1 MDVRRG
7 WFCEKV
13 TGKIMEYGAHR
24 MHNGFSGQGNSG
36 ASPTSI
42 IRTADAAQF
51 IDEARARLPQM
62 EFSPASGIFRAELD
76 TRVAGDAMAGY
87 ISSSPTLVHWSNR
100 AASTTTND
108 HVFKLVWQVDGV
120 GEMEQDRQH
129 VRLDPGALALYRLS
143 RPYELQTSGNYRV
156 FVLWFD
162 LSETL
167 QWRQLADRYSGQA
180 LPMDSATHAALAAI
194 RSLFAMPRDES
205 SETVMR
211 CAMELV
217 FRSLQRLAH
226 HDACVVVP
234 MPSLRLEQVRKAAI
248 AGLADPDF
256 SPDALARLLKI
267 SRRSLYAEFQH
278 HGMSTPAAFIRNLRL
293 ELCYAALVNPELG
306 HCSVTDIAFENGFS
320 DSTSFSRAFRQ
331 RYDIAPSQLRK
342 HLAGRFAD

>member
-1 MDVRRG
+1 
-7 WFCEKV
+7 
-13 TGKIMEYGAHR
+13 MEYGAHR
-24 MHNGFSGQGNSG
+24 MHNGFSGQRNCG
-36 ASPTSI
+36 AFPTST
-42 IRTADAAQF
+42 IRTTNAAQF
-51 IDEARARLPQM
+51 IDEARARLPQLD
-62 EFSPASGIFRAELD
+62 FSPATEIFCAELD

-143 RPYELQTSGNYRV
+143 RPYELQTSGDYRV

-167 QWRQLADRYSGQA
+167 QWRQLADRYSGQG

-194 RSLFAMPRDES
+194 RSLFAVPGDES

-226 HDACVVVP
+226 DDARAIP
-234 MPSLRLEQVRKAAI
+234 MPSAKLEQVRRAAI

-256 SPDALARLLKI
+256 SPDALARLLKV

-278 HGMSTPAAFIRNLRL
+278 HGMSTPAAFIRDLRL
-293 ELCYAALVNPELG
+293 ELCYAALNSPDSPELG
-306 HCSVTDIAFENGFS
+306 HCSITDIAFKNGFS

-331 RYDIAPSQLRK
+331 RYGIAPSQLRK
-342 HLAGRFAD
+342 HLTRRLAD